1 MKFMVLM
8 YADPAATAAMTADQ
22 RADVFARHEALHRD
36 LADTGELLNGAGLA
50 FPADTTTLRW
60 RADAEPSVDGGA
72 FGDGG
77 GGGGGGG
84 EQVTAYYVLEC
95 ESAERAREIAARVVD
110 FHVVAVEVRPIHDWF
125 GMGGREGA
133 EGAAGG

>member
-1 MKFMVLM
+1 MVLM
-8 YADPAATAAMTADQ
+8 YADPAATASMTAAQ

-60 RADAEPSVDGGA
+60 RPDAEPAAAEGPFA
-72 FGDGG
+72 A
-77 GGGGGGG
+77 G
-84 EQVTAYYVLEC
+84 EEHVTAYYVLEC
-95 ESAERAREIAARVVD
+95 ESPERAREIASRVLD

-125 GMGGREGA
+125 GMGADPEG
-133 EGAAGG
+133 